1 LYKGKDPVQAAEIG
15 NYKMSDKYDVAVVG
29 LAGVTEVVSLPI
41 LRSNISSIEDI
52 LTFEYSSTAPKA
64 IHDGRV
70 GAHFSPF
77 THKGNVLRHYTSDY
91 PEKVST
97 PVMDTSF
104 PALQGAS
111 GAPVMRATDFGVAG
125 MLVGNYERHL
135 LPAQVVRIEQE
146 DKTTEEIRYFL
157 PTGRALSSEVL
168 RTVLDSF
175 GIEYES
181 IT

>member
-64 IHDGRV
+64 IPDGRV

-125 MLVGNYERHL
+125 ML